1 MTGRSRLTGGLG
13 RDKAAHRRVCCAPMA
28 AAPQSPRLDMTCHH
42 AVMKRPYR
50 KHALRHEISVI
61 MHPTAHRPVPSAAD
75 HQAAWTRL
83 VDAFPYADAVVP
95 EAALYEYRHRLEVSA
110 ALVMGAVDWAK
121 SSEEVT
127 PANAN
132 NDLHLTPY
140 GQDRWHARH
149 FVNEGRSSHRNGR
162 RVK

>member
-1 MTGRSRLTGGLG
+1 
-13 RDKAAHRRVCCAPMA
+13 
-28 AAPQSPRLDMTCHH
+28 MTCHH
-42 AVMKRPYR
+42 AVIKQIYR
-50 KHALRHEISVI
+50 EQAPRHEISVI
-61 MHPTAHRPVPSAAD
+61 MHPTAHRPIPSAAD

-149 FVNEGRSSHRNGR
+149 FVNEGKSGQRHGR
-162 RVK
+162 RVR